1 MRTRRLATSLALL
14 LAAAIP
20 LRAELL
26 KLSLLEKP
34 ARRFAVRQDLFRSG
48 EVPVPAPGRAQ
59 KAAAQA
65 ETIQQSIAEEISQSV
80 AYEGFILRNA
90 KPLAL
95 LNVSGDFFTVAEGE
109 SILGKIR
116 VLTITRQLVTIEY
129 DGVAY
134 EIRSKGV

>member
-1 MRTRRLATSLALL
+1 MSTRRLAAALALV
-14 LAAAIP
+14 LAAASP

-26 KLSLLEKP
+26 KLSRLEKP

-48 EVPVPAPGRAQ
+48 EAPAPSRAQ

-65 ETIQQSIAEEISQSV
+65 ETIQQSIAEEIAQSV
-80 AYEGFILRNA
+80 AYEGFILKNA

-116 VLTITRQLVTIEY
+116 VLKITRQLVTIEY
-129 DGVAY
+129 DGAPY
-134 EIRSKGV
+134 EIRSKGD